1 MIQKIAFRNIWRNKL
16 RSWVVIG
23 SIALGIFG
31 GLAVISTAKGL
42 AKMRQDKAIKTY
54 VSHIQIHDSNYLD
67 YGRFEDVIQNDKQ
80 LIKYL
85 ENQKGVYFSP
95 RLKIESFVQS
105 ARGTSG
111 VVLNGINPEQE
122 KQVTNVFEQCQE
134 GNYLQEYKRKP
145 PIIISQKLAEKLNA
159 GIKTTIQCTFSDAN
173 GLPVI
178 GGFKVVDIYKTSN
191 SMYDE
196 VNAFVRLEDLQALSS
211 NFGTHEIAILL
222 PTAKQADKLKVSL
235 ESKFTGVEV
244 KTWRG
249 IAPELGYAD
258 KMMDLVMTI
267 FLIVIMLALAFG
279 IINTML
285 MAVLE
290 RKKELGML
298 LSVGMNKRKVFWMIV
313 WESIFLALIAG
324 PIGIFIAYIT
334 IHFFQQVGI
343 DLSFAA
349 AGLRS
354 VGLDSVIYPYIDSVY
369 YIVISVLVVLTSI
382 FSCIYPAQRALKLNP
397 AEIVRGA

>member
-159 GIKTTIQCTFSDAN
+159 GIKTTLKT
-173 GLPVI
+173 V
-178 GGFKVVDIYKTSN
+178 TSN
-191 SMYDE
+191 
-196 VNAFVRLEDLQALSS
+196 
-211 NFGTHEIAILL
+211 
-222 PTAKQADKLKVSL
+222 
-235 ESKFTGVEV
+235 
-244 KTWRG
+244 
-249 IAPELGYAD
+249 
-258 KMMDLVMTI
+258 
-267 FLIVIMLALAFG
+267 
-279 IINTML
+279 
-285 MAVLE
+285 
-290 RKKELGML
+290 
-298 LSVGMNKRKVFWMIV
+298 
-313 WESIFLALIAG
+313 
-324 PIGIFIAYIT
+324 
-334 IHFFQQVGI
+334 
-343 DLSFAA
+343 
-349 AGLRS
+349 
-354 VGLDSVIYPYIDSVY
+354 
-369 YIVISVLVVLTSI
+369 
-382 FSCIYPAQRALKLNP
+382 
-397 AEIVRGA
+397 